1 MRRDLL
7 CAAVAAFL
15 LLSGDAF
22 ARQNAQGQ
30 PGQNQAQQSQQ
41 SQQAA
46 APASASG
53 SAASAAS
60 APAATAQAPSSQS
73 TVVSPPEQTTDPLV
87 AAARKAREQKKD
99 QAGAKPPRVFNN
111 DNIPTQGGVSAVGQN
126 PSADAADGAEAAEG
140 ATAAPGS
147 GPSASSGSDE
157 KAWRKRFDQL
167 HKKLAQDQDELD
179 IMQRELGVLDV
190 QYYNDPVKG
199 MQQGYSRSD
208 INEKTDKI
216 EAKKKTIEA
225 DNQAIADAEDE
236 LQRAGGDP
244 GWAR

>member
-1 MRRDLL
+1 MRRYRL

-15 LLSGDAF
+15 MLSGHAF
-22 ARQNAQGQ
+22 AFQNAQGQ
-30 PGQNQAQQSQQ
+30 PSQSQAQQQQ
-41 SQQAA
+41 EQQA
-46 APASASG
+46 APAS
-53 SAASAAS
+53 S
-60 APAATAQAPSSQS
+60 APAGQATSQS
-73 TVVSPPEQTTDPLV
+73 TTVSPAPQGDSLA

-99 QAGAKPPRVFNN
+99 QTGTKPPRVFNN
-111 DNIPTQGGVSAVGQN
+111 DNIPTTGGVSAVGTD
-126 PSADAADGAEAAEG
+126 PAAGTTDGADGATDSAKASASG
-140 ATAAPGS
+140 AAPAPS
-147 GPSASSGSDE
+147 GE
-157 KAWRKRFDQL
+157 KAWRERFDRL
-167 HKKLAQDQDELD
+167 RKKLAQDEDDLS
-179 IMQRELGVLDV
+179 ILQRELGVLDV

-225 DNQAIADAEDE
+225 DNQAIADAEEE

>member
-1 MRRDLL
+1 MRKDLL

-30 PGQNQAQQSQQ
+30 PGQNQAQQSQE

-46 APASASG
+46 AQSSAP
-53 SAASAAS
+53 AS

-73 TVVSPPEQTTDPLV
+73 TVVSPPPQTTDPLV

-111 DNIPTQGGVSAVGQN
+111 DNIPTQGGVSSVGQN
-126 PSADAADGAEAAEG
+126 PSADAADATDAAAGAA
-140 ATAAPGS
+140 AAPGS

-157 KAWRKRFDQL
+157 KGWRKRFEQL

-190 QYYNDPVKG
+190 QYYDDPVKS

-208 INEKTDKI
+208 INEKTGKI
-216 EAKKKTIEA
+216 EAKKKAIEA
-225 DNQAIADAEDE
+225 DQQAISDAEDE

>member
-1 MRRDLL
+1 MRRDSL

-15 LLSGDAF
+15 LLSGHAF
-22 ARQNAQGQ
+22 AFQNAQGQ
-30 PGQNQAQQSQQ
+30 PSQNQAQQQQ
-41 SQQAA
+41 SAAPSTPASA
-46 APASASG
+46 APASA
-53 SAASAAS
+53 
-60 APAATAQAPSSQS
+60 PAQTAQAPGQS
-73 TVVSPPEQTTDPLV
+73 TVVSPPPKEDSLA

-99 QAGAKPPRVFNN
+99 QAGVKPARVFSN
-111 DNIPTQGGVSAVGQN
+111 DNIPTQGGVSAVGQIPAAEN
-126 PSADAADGAEAAEG
+126 AEGTDAAAGNGSAPASGGTSAAAG
-140 ATAAPGS
+140 
-147 GPSASSGSDE
+147 E
-157 KAWRKRFDQL
+157 KAWRDRFAKL
-167 HKKLAQDQDELD
+167 RKKLEQDQADLEL
-179 IMQRELGVLDV
+179 MQRELGVLDV
-190 QYYNDPVKG
+190 QYYNDPVKS

>member
-1 MRRDLL
+1 MRKDLL
-7 CAAVAAFL
+7 SAAVAAFL

-22 ARQNAQGQ
+22 ARQNDHGQ
-30 PGQNQAQQSQQ
+30 PSQNQAQQSQQ

-46 APASASG
+46 PPANAQT
-53 SAASAAS
+53 AA
-60 APAATAQAPSSQS
+60 APSSASQS
-73 TVVSPPEQTTDPLV
+73 TVVSPPPQEDALV

-99 QAGAKPPRVFNN
+99 QAGAKPARVFNN
-111 DNIPTQGGVSAVGQN
+111 DNIPTSGGVSAVGQN
-126 PSADAADGAEAAEG
+126 
-140 ATAAPGS
+140 
-147 GPSASSGSDE
+147 SASSATDGTDAAAAAAPTPGAGTSAASDE
-157 KAWRKRFDQL
+157 KSWRDRFKRL
-167 HKKLAQDQDELD
+167 NKKLEQDQAELD

-190 QYYNDPVKG
+190 QSYTDPVKA

-216 EAKKKTIEA
+216 EAKKKAIEA
-225 DNQAIADAEDE
+225 DQQAIADAEDE

>member
-15 LLSGDAF
+15 LLSGHAF
-22 ARQNAQGQ
+22 AFQNAQGQ
-30 PGQNQAQQSQQ
+30 PSQNQAQQQQ
-41 SQQAA
+41 SAAPSTSAPASAA
-46 APASASG
+46 APA
-53 SAASAAS
+53 
-60 APAATAQAPSSQS
+60 AQAPSPQS
-73 TVVSPPEQTTDPLV
+73 TVVSIPVQTTDPLV

-99 QAGAKPPRVFNN
+99 QAGAKPARVFNN
-111 DNIPTQGGVSAVGQN
+111 DNIPTQGGVSAVGQQ
-126 PSADAADGAEAAEG
+126 PAGDATGGTDGAAAADSSGAAASGNTSAANGEAA
-140 ATAAPGS
+140 
-147 GPSASSGSDE
+147 
-157 KAWRKRFDQL
+157 WRERFKRL
-167 HKKLAQDQDELD
+167 RKKLEQDQDDLS

-190 QYYNDPVKG
+190 QYYNDPVKA

-216 EAKKKTIEA
+216 EAKKKVIEV
-225 DNQAIADAEDE
+225 DQQVISDVEDE

>member
-15 LLSGDAF
+15 LLSGRAF
-22 ARQNAQGQ
+22 AFQNAQGQ
-30 PGQNQAQQSQQ
+30 PSQNQAQQQQ
-41 SQQAA
+41 SAAPSAPASA
-46 APASASG
+46 APASTQ
-53 SAASAAS
+53 
-60 APAATAQAPSSQS
+60 APAAQAPGQS
-73 TVVSPPEQTTDPLV
+73 TVVSPPPQTTDPLV

-99 QAGAKPPRVFNN
+99 QAGAKPARVFNN
-111 DNIPTQGGVSAVGQN
+111 DNIPTQGGVSAVGQQ
-126 PSADAADGAEAAEG
+126 PAGDATGGTDGAAAADSSGAAASGNTSAANGEAA
-140 ATAAPGS
+140 
-147 GPSASSGSDE
+147 
-157 KAWRKRFDQL
+157 WRERFKRL
-167 HKKLAQDQDELD
+167 RKKLEQDQDDLS

-190 QYYNDPVKG
+190 QYYNDPVKA

-216 EAKKKTIEA
+216 EAKKKVIEA
-225 DNQAIADAEDE
+225 DQQAISDAEEE

>member
-1 MRRDLL
+1 MRKDLL
-7 CAAVAAFL
+7 SAAVAAFL
-15 LLSGDAF
+15 LLSADAF

-30 PGQNQAQQSQQ
+30 PSQNQAQQSQQ

-46 APASASG
+46 PASAPS
-53 SAASAAS
+53 SAAPES
-60 APAATAQAPSSQS
+60 APAAAAQAPSSKS
-73 TVVSPPEQTTDPLV
+73 TVVSPPPKEDALV

-111 DNIPTQGGVSAVGQN
+111 DNIPTAGGVSAVGQTS
-126 PSADAADGAEAAEG
+126 PAADGTDAAAG
-140 ATAAPGS
+140 AAGAPAAATGA
-147 GPSASSGSDE
+147 SAGADE
-157 KAWRKRFDQL
+157 KTWRKRFADL
-167 HKKLAQDQDELD
+167 RKKLEQDQT
-179 IMQRELGVLDV
+179 ELGVLDV

-216 EAKKKTIEA
+216 ESKKQAIAA
-225 DNQAIADAEDE
+225 DQQAIADAEDE
-236 LQRAGGDP
+236 LQKAGGDP

>member
-1 MRRDLL
+1 MRKDLL
-7 CAAVAAFL
+7 SAAVAAFL

-30 PGQNQAQQSQQ
+30 PSQNQAQQSQPSSAPSNSQ
-41 SQQAA
+41 SA
-46 APASASG
+46 APASTPS
-53 SAASAAS
+53 
-60 APAATAQAPSSQS
+60 AQASSRS
-73 TVVSPPEQTTDPLV
+73 TVVSPPPQEESLV

-111 DNIPTQGGVSAVGQN
+111 DNIPTTGGVSAVGQN
-126 PSADAADGAEAAEG
+126 PAAADGTDAAAG
-140 ATAAPGS
+140 AAGASAPVAS
-147 GPSASSGSDE
+147 GSSGSDE
-157 KAWRKRFDQL
+157 KTWRKRFADL
-167 HKKLAQDQDELD
+167 RKKLEQDQDELS

-190 QYYNDPVKG
+190 QYYNDPVKS

-216 EAKKKTIEA
+216 EAKKKAIEA
-225 DNQAIADAEDE
+225 DQQTIADAEDE
-236 LQRAGGDP
+236 LQKAGGDP

>member
-1 MRRDLL
+1 MRRYRL

-15 LLSGDAF
+15 MLSGHAF
-22 ARQNAQGQ
+22 AFQDAQGQ
-30 PGQNQAQQSQQ
+30 PSQSQAQQQQ
-41 SQQAA
+41 EQQA
-46 APASASG
+46 APAS
-53 SAASAAS
+53 SAAS
-60 APAATAQAPSSQS
+60 APAAQASSQS
-73 TVVSPPEQTTDPLV
+73 ITVSRAPQEDSLA

-99 QAGAKPPRVFNN
+99 QTGTKPPRVYNN
-111 DNIPTQGGVSAVGQN
+111 DNIPTTGGVSAVGTD
-126 PSADAADGAEAAEG
+126 PTAGTADSADGTTDSAKTPAGG
-140 ATAAPGS
+140 AAPAAS
-147 GPSASSGSDE
+147 GE
-157 KAWRKRFDQL
+157 KAWRERFDRL
-167 HKKLAQDQDELD
+167 HKKLKQDEDDLD

-225 DNQAIADAEDE
+225 DNQAIADAEEE

>member
-1 MRRDLL
+1 MRKDLL
-7 CAAVAAFL
+7 SAAVAAFL

-22 ARQNAQGQ
+22 ARQNDHGQ
-30 PGQNQAQQSQQ
+30 PSQNQAQQSQQ

-46 APASASG
+46 PPANAQT
-53 SAASAAS
+53 AA
-60 APAATAQAPSSQS
+60 APSSASQS
-73 TVVSPPEQTTDPLV
+73 TVVSPPPQEDALV

-99 QAGAKPPRVFNN
+99 QAGAKPARVFNN
-111 DNIPTQGGVSAVGQN
+111 DNIPTSGGVSAVGQN
-126 PSADAADGAEAAEG
+126 
-140 ATAAPGS
+140 
-147 GPSASSGSDE
+147 SASSATDGTDAAAAAAPTPGAGTSAASDE
-157 KAWRKRFDQL
+157 KSWRDRFKRL
-167 HKKLAQDQDELD
+167 NKKLEQDQAELD

-190 QYYNDPVKG
+190 QSYTDPVKA

-216 EAKKKTIEA
+216 EAKKKAIEA
-225 DNQAIADAEDE
+225 DQQALADAEDE